1 VNVLVDT
8 HAHLDELE
16 DCDSII
22 ESARLAGVAG
32 IIAVGQDLSSNAKTL
47 ELAADYQGYVYPA
60 LGLHPWAIGSLDAAQ
75 LEENINFIANN
86 LHRAVALGEVGLD
99 YDKRVL
105 KDSGRDVQKEVLRR
119 LLALALHH
127 DKPVSLHSRYAWKD
141 ALEEV
146 KAAGITKLVFHWYT
160 GFSST
165 LAELIE
171 AGYYI
176 SATPAAE
183 YIDEHRRAIR
193 EVPVERLLLETDC
206 PVYYGREQRY
216 RSQPSDVVRSLRAAA
231 QIRGMDEGVLAGIVT
246 ANTARLF
253 GLADHLSLRGTQR
266 RGNL

>member
-8 HAHLDELE
+8 HAHLDEVE
-16 DCDSII
+16 DCDSTIGT
-22 ESARLAGVAG
+22 ARLAGVAG
-32 IIAVGQDLSSNAKTL
+32 IIAMGQDLSSNHKTL
-47 ELAADYQGYVYPA
+47 ELAARYPGYVYPA

-75 LEENINFIANN
+75 IEQNIGFIADN
-86 LHRAVALGEVGLD
+86 LHRAAALGEVGLD

-105 KDSGRDVQKEVLRR
+105 KGAGKEMQKEVLRR
-119 LLALALHH
+119 LLALALRH

-146 KAAGITKLVFHWYT
+146 KAAGISRLVFHWYT

-183 YIDEHRRAIR
+183 YHDEHRRAVR
-193 EVPVERLLLETDC
+193 EVPVNRLLLETDC
-206 PVYYGREQRY
+206 PVTYGREQRY
-216 RSQPSDVVRSLRAAA
+216 RSQPSDVARSLRAAA
-231 QIRGMDEGVLAGIVT
+231 QIRGMDESALAVIVT
-246 ANTARLF
+246 ANTTQLF
-253 GLADHLSLRGTQR
+253 GIPAEI
-266 RGNL
+266 

>member
-1 VNVLVDT
+1 MNVLVDT
-8 HAHLDELE
+8 HAHLDEME
-16 DCDSII
+16 DCDTAI
-22 ESARLAGVAG
+22 ERARVAGVAG
-32 IIAVGQDLSSNAKTL
+32 IIAVGQDLSSNNKTL
-47 ELAADYQGYVYPA
+47 ELSARYPGYVYPA

-75 LEENINFIANN
+75 LEENIKFISNN

-105 KDSGRDVQKEVLRR
+105 KGAGREVQKDVLRR
-119 LLALALHH
+119 LLALALGH

-146 KAAGITKLVFHWYT
+146 KSAGITRLVFHWYT

-171 AGYYI
+171 TGYYI

-183 YIDEHRRAIR
+183 YHDEHRRAVR
-193 EVPVERLLLETDC
+193 EVPVERLLIETDC

-231 QIRGMDEGVLAGIVT
+231 QIKNMDENDLAGIT
-246 ANTARLF
+246 TSNTARLF
-253 GLADHLSLRGTQR
+253 GLPAEISSQA
-266 RGNL
+266 

>member
-1 VNVLVDT
+1 M
-8 HAHLDELE
+8 E
-16 DCDSII
+16 DADSAI
-22 ESARLAGVAG
+22 ERARLAGVAG
-32 IIAVGQDLSSNAKTL
+32 IIAVGQDLSSNNKIL
-47 ELAADYQGYVYPA
+47 ELAARYPGYIYPA
-60 LGLHPWAIGSLDAAQ
+60 LGLHPWAIGSQDAAQ
-75 LEENINFIANN
+75 LEDNISFIAAN
-86 LHRAVALGEVGLD
+86 LHRAVVLGEVGLD

-105 KDSGRDVQKEVLRR
+105 KGAGRDVQKGVLRR
-119 LLALALHH
+119 LLALALDH

-183 YIDEHRRAIR
+183 YHDEHRRAVR
-193 EVPVERLLLETDC
+193 EVPTERLLLETDC

-231 QIRGMDEGVLAGIVT
+231 QIKSLDENALAGITT
-246 ANTARLF
+246 ANTTRLF
-253 GLADHLSLRGTQR
+253 GMPINKQ
-266 RGNL
+266 